1 MNTKL
6 RTEAINDFER
16 EFFKLMNNSFFGK
29 TMENVRNHRDIKLVT
44 TNERRNELVSERNYH
59 ATKHFSENL
68 LAIEMRK
75 SKVVLSKPI
84 YLGQAI
90 LDISKTLMYEFFM
103 TILNQSM
110 GKKQNYVIWTRIVLL
125 CMLRL
130 KIFIKIL
137 LMMLKNGLVHL
148 IMTNFKD
155 ELGGKIIKEFCA
167 PRAKTY
173 SFKID
178 DGNNTEN
185 KKAKGTKK
193 CAIKRRLKFKDYY
206 DSIFEN
212 KNILI
217 SKQ

>member
-1 MNTKL
+1 
-6 RTEAINDFER
+6 
-16 EFFKLMNNSFFGK
+16 
-29 TMENVRNHRDIKLVT
+29 
-44 TNERRNELVSERNYH
+44 
-59 ATKHFSENL
+59 
-68 LAIEMRK
+68 
-75 SKVVLSKPI
+75 
-84 YLGQAI
+84 
-90 LDISKTLMYEFFM
+90 
-103 TILNQSM
+103 
-110 GKKQNYVIWTRIVLL
+110 
-125 CMLRL
+125 
-130 KIFIKIL
+130 
-137 LMMLKNGLVHL
+137 MMLKNGLVHL

-155 ELGGKIIKEFCA
+155 EIGGKIIKEFCA